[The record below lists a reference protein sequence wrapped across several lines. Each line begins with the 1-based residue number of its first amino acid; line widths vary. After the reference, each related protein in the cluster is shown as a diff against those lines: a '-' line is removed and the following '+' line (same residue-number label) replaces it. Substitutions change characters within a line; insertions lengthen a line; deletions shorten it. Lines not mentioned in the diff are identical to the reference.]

1 MDPSAV
7 SAGELDEFRA
17 TLRKFATDAFSA
29 KAAYWD
35 EEEKFP
41 QENRDLLARLGYLG
55 LVIPEQYGGSGMSIL
70 HATVF
75 LEEISRVCFNTGLV
89 CQLAINGPSR
99 AIEILGSE
107 EQKNRFL
114 PKCAS
119 GEYMFGIGM
128 SEPGAGSATTDM
140 VTSAVPDGDA
150 YLLNGQKV
158 FCTGGHLATHVLVF
172 ARFGKTSG
180 ANGIGALVVEKGT
193 PGFAVG
199 KPDRKMGGRGVAE
212 AELFF
217 DNCRVPREN
226 LLMLGDEHS
235 TRSFRVLMSSFGPER
250 VGNAAMCLG
259 VAQGAFELAVAYSKE
274 RPQFGRPICEFQG
287 IQWKIADMATQIHA
301 TRLMVHHAATHL
313 QDGFPNPLAAAQAKL
328 YANEM
333 VQRVTNEAL
342 QIHGH
347 YGYTRD
353 FPLER
358 MVRDSRGFALGG
370 GTVEILRNTIASIVY
385 GRSFNQRR
393 S

>member
-1 MDPSAV
+1 MDHPGV
-7 SAGELDEFRA
+7 SAAELDEFRA
-17 TLRKFATDAFSA
+17 TLRKFVTDAFA
-29 KAAYWD
+29 DKAAHWD
-35 EEEKFP
+35 EQEEFP
-41 QENRDLLARLGYLG
+41 QENRDLLAKLGYLG
-55 LVIPEQYGGSGMSIL
+55 LVIPEQYGGSGLSIL

-75 LEEISRVCFNTGLV
+75 LEEVARVCFNTALI
-89 CQLAINGPSR
+89 CQLAVNGPSR

-107 EQKNRFL
+107 EQKQRFL

-119 GEYMFGIGM
+119 GEYMFGIGI
-128 SEPGAGSATTDM
+128 SEPGAGSATTDL
-140 VTSAVPDGDA
+140 VTSAVPDGDDFV
-150 YLLNGQKV
+150 LNGQKV
-158 FCTGGHLATHVLVF
+158 FCTGGHWATHVLVF

-180 ANGIGALVVEKGT
+180 AHGIGALLVEKGT
-193 PGFAVG
+193 PGFAVS

-212 AELFF
+212 VELFF

-226 LLMLGDEHS
+226 LLVPGDETS
-235 TRSFRVLMSSFGPER
+235 TKSFRLLMSSFGPER

-259 VAQGAFELAVAYSKE
+259 VAQAAFEQAVSYTKE

-287 IQWKIADMATQIHA
+287 IQWKIADMSTQIHA
-301 TRLMVHHAATHL
+301 ARLMIHHAATHL
-313 QDGFPNPLAAAQAKL
+313 ENGFPNPLAAAHAKL

-342 QIHGH
+342 QVHGH

-370 GTVEILRNTIASIVY
+370 GTVEILRNTIASLVY

>member
-1 MDPSAV
+1 MTSPHIP
-7 SAGELDEFRA
+7 AGELEEFRA
-17 TLRKFATDAFSA
+17 AVRKFAVDAFAA

-35 EEEKFP
+35 EKEEFP
-41 QENRDLLARLGYLG
+41 QENRELLAKLGYLG
-55 LVIPEQYGGSGMSIL
+55 LVIPEQYGGSGLSIL

-75 LEEISRVCFNTGLV
+75 LEEISRVCFNTALV
-89 CQLAINGPSR
+89 CQVAINGPSR
-99 AIEILGSE
+99 AIEILGTE
-107 EQKNRFL
+107 EQKKRLL
-114 PKCAS
+114 PKCVS

-140 VTSAVPDGDA
+140 VTSVTPDGDGWR
-150 YLLNGQKV
+150 LNGHKV
-158 FCTGGHLATHVLVF
+158 FCTGGHLATHILVF
-172 ARFGKTSG
+172 ARFGKTKG
-180 ANGIGALVVEKGT
+180 AYGIGAVIVEKGM
-193 PGFAVG
+193 PGFTVG

-212 AELFF
+212 AELYF
-217 DNCRVPREN
+217 DNVHIPKEN
-226 LLMLGDEHS
+226 LLMVGDENS
-235 TRSFRVLMSSFGPER
+235 TKSFRVLMSSFGPER

-259 VAQGAFELAVAYSKE
+259 VAHEALELAVAYSKE
-274 RPQFGRPICEFQG
+274 RHQFGRPICEFQG

-313 QDGFPNPLAAAQAKL
+313 ENGFPNPLAAAQAKL

-347 YGYTRD
+347 YGFTRD

-393 S
+393 D